1 MNLKENLLLNNLKLI
16 SQPVLIVLANTD
28 FWNNLI
34 LRIAETLEVSK
45 SDLIEFDPKEGVE
58 ELRKKISEFN
68 VRPHSSQ
75 LRLFVIYKADQL
87 NAEEA
92 NTLLKTLEEPPLY
105 GRTVLF
111 ARTSSRVLST
121 LKSRCQK
128 IVLSSKI
135 IHDRESII
143 KLLEIKGFGEFIREI
158 KNLEKD
164 EINSLLEG
172 GLEELKTKRLNN
184 SELWLYYQIAET
196 LRIIEITNVNYKL
209 LLEDLYISRRASI
222 EKNI

>member
-1 MNLKENLLLNNLKLI
+1 MELKEKLLLNSLKLI
-16 SQPVLIVLANTD
+16 SQPVLIILADTIS
-28 FWNNLI
+28 WNNLT
-34 LRIAETLEVSK
+34 LKIAEILNISK
-45 SDLIEFDPKEGVE
+45 SDLIEFDPKEGVG
-58 ELRKKISEFN
+58 ELRKKINEFN

-75 LRLFVIYKADQL
+75 FRLFVIYKADQL

-143 KLLEIKGFGEFIREI
+143 KLLKIKSFGEFVREI

-164 EINSLLEG
+164 EIKSLLEG
-172 GLEELKTKRLNN
+172 GLEELKIKRLNN
-184 SELWLYYQIAET
+184 SELWLYCQIAET
-196 LRIIEITNVNYKL
+196 LRIIEITNVNYRL
-209 LLEDLYISRRASI
+209 LLEGLYILRRAKS
-222 EKNI
+222 EKI